1 RLPVPGFT
9 FKDPSFRLLRAIIWL
24 IQRRARHVVTYVN
37 VAQIII
43 SIVLILV
50 LLIQTRGAGFGGTF
64 NSDSSVFRTR
74 RGIEKTLFQLTIVL
88 TVVFVVISILSVI
101 AAKSP

>member
-1 RLPVPGFT
+1 V
-9 FKDPSFRLLRAIIWL
+9 
-24 IQRRARHVVTYVN
+24 RRVVTYFN
-37 VAQIII
+37 IAEIII

-74 RGIEKTLFQLTIVL
+74 RGIEKTLFQLTIGL
-88 TVVFVVISILSVI
+88 AVVFVVISILSVI
-101 AAKSP
+101 VAKSA

>member
-1 RLPVPGFT
+1 VNPEKG
-9 FKDPSFRLLRAIIWL
+9 
-24 IQRRARHVVTYVN
+24 ARHVVTYVN
-37 VAQIII
+37 VAEIII

-50 LLIQTRGAGFGGTF
+50 LLVQTRGAGFGGTF

-101 AAKSP
+101 VAKSS

>member
-1 RLPVPGFT
+1 VNPEEG
-9 FKDPSFRLLRAIIWL
+9 A
-24 IQRRARHVVTYVN
+24 RRVVTYVN
-37 VAQIII
+37 IAQIII

-101 AAKSP
+101 VAKSA